1 MELIKADNTN
11 KKEFIK
17 FYEER
22 YLNNPL
28 KRNSMSTILKS
39 LLSGKSEICKSLDIE
54 PLMIKK
60 DEKNIMICILA
71 FAYRMP
77 DFIQISFF
85 EAIEDNNE
93 AFELILDKAKIMA
106 KEKGATKI
114 SGSLNIHVNYG
125 LGFLASDYESWQSFG
140 SPHNPEFYN
149 NLFEDN
155 GFNTIE
161 MVSLYRDIRGMDSLF
176 STNLQKRLENRY
188 NVRPIN
194 FAELEKETEIYTK
207 IKDSL

>member
-1 MELIKADNTN
+1 MKLINVDNTN

-22 YLNNPL
+22 YLNNTI
-28 KRNSMSTILKS
+28 KRNSMSNILKG

-60 DEKNIMICILA
+60 DERIIIIYILA

-93 AFELILDKAKIMA
+93 AL
-106 KEKGATKI
+106 
-114 SGSLNIHVNYG
+114 S
-125 LGFLASDYESWQSFG
+125 
-140 SPHNPEFYN
+140 
-149 NLFEDN
+149 
-155 GFNTIE
+155 
-161 MVSLYRDIRGMDSLF
+161 
-176 STNLQKRLENRY
+176 
-188 NVRPIN
+188 
-194 FAELEKETEIYTK
+194 
-207 IKDSL
+207 